1 MEFPI
6 EMYKIRKEYLKIQV
20 PCEKCLE
27 KGITDRMCSKC
38 GGKGIH
44 SKTIGVWKVSPK
56 TVTVEKIDRSD
67 TDKFYRS
74 FQTSYKNGLRYWVGL
89 NDYYNE
95 ADMFLH
101 FTKSEA
107 QKECDKRNENI
118 KVLLDIYK
126 KNNSVASPT
135 KLDHNT
141 TDDNNQKEDL
151 DSLIKRLAYSDPSF
165 AQYLRDTGYTVCRIE
180 LL

>member
-1 MEFPI
+1 VKFPI
-6 EMYKIRKEYLKIQV
+6 EMYKIREEDMKIQV
-20 PCEKCLE
+20 PCERCLE
-27 KGITDRMCSKC
+27 KGIVDHTCSKC
-38 GGKGIH
+38 GGKGTH
-44 SKTIGVWKVSPK
+44 NKTIKVWKVAPK

-67 TDKFYRS
+67 IDKFYGS
-74 FQTSYKNGLRYWVGL
+74 IQTSYKNGLRYWTSL

-95 ADMFLH
+95 ANMFLH

-118 KVLLDIYK
+118 KIPLDIYK
-126 KNNSVASPT
+126 KNNSVASPI
-135 KLDHNT
+135 KLDHSKTN
-141 TDDNNQKEDL
+141 DQKEDL
-151 DSLIKRLAYSDPSF
+151 DSLIKRFAYSDPSF